1 MNVLVLAYIGDS
13 IYELKVRNHFIS
25 LGNVNEIQKVVIKY
39 VSAKRQAKFVTY
51 LLENDILNEEEISIF
66 KRAKNHKSNHKP
78 KNTSIIT
85 YKIATG
91 LEAIFGHL
99 YLNND
104 FNRIDYLINLLFVSK
119 IIEGE

>member
-13 IYELKVRNHFIS
+13 IYELKVRDHFIS

-39 VSAKRQAKFVTY
+39 VSAKGQAKFVTY

-85 YKIATG
+85 SYLCI
-91 LEAIFGHL
+91 LISHL
-99 YLNND
+99 QIPCLA
-104 FNRIDYLINLLFVSK
+104 LILICSSYYFYNSFSL
-119 IIEGE
+119 

>member
-13 IYELKVRNHFIS
+13 IYELKIRNHFIN
-25 LGNVNEIQKVVIKY
+25 LNNVNELQKIVTKY
-39 VSAKRQAKFVTY
+39 VSAKGQSRFSSY
-51 LLENDILNEEEISIF
+51 LIENNILTDEEMSIF

-78 KNTSIIT
+78 KNTDIIT

-91 LEAIFGHL
+91 LEAVFGYL

-104 FNRIDYLINLLFVSK
+104 FKRIDYLIGLLFTNQ
-119 IIEGE
+119 II

>member
-13 IYELKVRNHFIS
+13 IYELKIRNHFIN
-25 LGNVNEIQKVVIKY
+25 LNNVNELQKIVTKY
-39 VSAKRQAKFVTY
+39 VSAKGQARFSSY
-51 LLENDILNEEEISIF
+51 LIENNILTDEEISVF

-78 KNTSIIT
+78 KNTDIIT

-91 LEAIFGHL
+91 LETVFGYL

-104 FNRIDYLINLLFVSK
+104 FKRIDYLINLLFVNQ

>member
-13 IYELKVRNHFIS
+13 IYELKVRDHFIS

-39 VSAKRQAKFVTY
+39 VSAKGQAKFVTY

-104 FNRIDYLINLLFVSK
+104 FNRIDYLINLLFISK